1 MTELLINA
9 LELPDDIRKRLLEI
23 DKNIDIAN
31 YDNKATNGYVF
42 FGKNKIT
49 AVEVVIK
56 FYYWGGLDKY
66 HAEPVS
72 LTKIDSE
79 NVLKVFDAGYA
90 GKEWA
95 YFVTPMCSGGDLDT
109 LVLGGNSDIRQAVG
123 LTENILHGLAH
134 LHAARFVHRDL
145 KPANVFLEN
154 DIAVIGDFGSL
165 KKVLD
170 GEETVPASS
179 HAILYRPPEAI
190 GKGGNFGFRSD
201 IYQVGLVLFQL
212 LGGSL
217 PYDPYAWLSK
227 KQLAQAGE
235 IVDEVEKCI
244 FIDRC
249 IEERISK
256 GKIANSKDLPAWV
269 SKPLRTIVKRATSV
283 DPGKR
288 FQNVAD
294 FLAALNNATPSI
306 YPWRLEEGALYLDG
320 ATAFKITEHDGVLRV
335 AKRRGAAWRNDNS
348 FPKDATLET
357 IIAQIEDR

>member
-9 LELPDDIRKRLLEI
+9 LDLPDDIRNTLLDI
-23 DKNIDIAN
+23 DKNINISS
-31 YDNKATNGYVF
+31 YDTKATNGYVF
-42 FGKNKIT
+42 FGKNRIT
-49 AVEVVIK
+49 GVDVVIK

-66 HAEPVS
+66 HAEPAS

-90 GKEWA
+90 GKDWA

-109 LVLGGNSDIRQAVG
+109 IVLGGNTDVRQAVG

-154 DIAVIGDFGSL
+154 DSAVIGDFGSL

-190 GKGGNFGFRSD
+190 GKGGTFGFRSD
-201 IYQVGLVLFQL
+201 IYQAGLVLFQL

-227 KQLAQAGE
+227 KQLAEAGE
-235 IVDEVEKCI
+235 IVDEVEKSI

-249 IEERISK
+249 IEERI
-256 GKIANSKDLPAWV
+256 
-269 SKPLRTIVKRATSV
+269 
-283 DPGKR
+283 
-288 FQNVAD
+288 
-294 FLAALNNATPSI
+294 
-306 YPWRLEEGALYLDG
+306 
-320 ATAFKITEHDGVLRV
+320 
-335 AKRRGAAWRNDNS
+335 
-348 FPKDATLET
+348 
-357 IIAQIEDR
+357 